1 MNNKLIIYYDG
12 ETAVHPA
19 YYIKEIL
26 DTKEMTL
33 KELSNKINLSP
44 YKIKKIISLEK
55 QFDNEVITKI
65 ANVFKTSKNVW
76 KNLLKEYNILERKS
90 KKEENYNTFSF
101 KPIKVLYIGLKTK
114 TKKIYLN
121 ENFKIL
127 CKNFNLL
134 SDFNYDIDYKFSNN

>member
-1 MNNKLIIYYDG
+1 MNNKLIINYNG

-19 YYIKEIL
+19 YYIKEI
-26 DTKEMTL
+26 L

-90 KKEENYNTFSF
+90 KKKENYNTFSF
-101 KPIKVLYIGLKTK
+101 KPIKVLYIGLKIK

>member
-1 MNNKLIIYYDG
+1 MNNKLIINYDG

-90 KKEENYNTFSF
+90 KKKENYNTFSF
-101 KPIKVLYIGLKTK
+101 KPIK

>member
-1 MNNKLIIYYDG
+1 MNNKLIINYNG

-101 KPIKVLYIGLKTK
+101 KPIKVLYIGLKIK

>member
-1 MNNKLIIYYDG
+1 MNNKLIINYNG
-12 ETAVHPA
+12 ETAVHQA
-19 YYIKEIL
+19 YYIKEML

-101 KPIKVLYIGLKTK
+101 KPIKVLYIGLKIK

>member
-1 MNNKLIIYYDG
+1 MNNKLIINYDG

-33 KELSNKINLSP
+33 KELSNKINLSQ

-90 KKEENYNTFSF
+90 KKKENYNTFSF
-101 KPIKVLYIGLKTK
+101 KPIKVLYIGLKIK